1 MKIKLAE
8 GTYVIGDPKPMLH
21 DDVDPL
27 FKINVEPGVY
37 LDQYHSRLVINSG
50 VIALAAAETIKHPH
64 ILQNVINNN
73 GCCGKQVNGNWWIL
87 GWTRQFSVLWTR
99 RAFEVDDDKLQIGPL
114 ELMVDS

>member
-37 LDQYHSRLVINSG
+37 LDQYDSRLVINSG
-50 VIALAAAETIKHPH
+50 VIAIAAAETIKHPH

-73 GCCGKQVNGNWWIL
+73 GCCGKQVNGSWWIL
-87 GWTRQFSVLWTR
+87 GWTRQFSVLWTL